1 MASIEEYFA
10 QPDMYSYYSFLY
22 IESILIQSVVILVKR
37 EGMNQQPWSQKVSRN
52 SLTGESSWTLQHKK
66 MNTFLHTNSMTE
78 KTGLASRVVIPLL
91 SMHWYINLW
100 LKCALHTKWTQNTYH
115 VLRKQTASSCIA
127 IRHPIAWCKLTHLLC
142 MIPCGAGLSLLLF
155 LSLFLICFVLHGK

>member
-52 SLTGESSWTLQHKK
+52 SLTGESSWTLQHIK
-66 MNTFLHTNSMTE
+66 MNTFLHTNSMTDRSS
-78 KTGLASRVVIPLL
+78 KQGCHPTALYALIHKFVIKMCSAHKMNTKHVP
-91 SMHWYINLW
+91 
-100 LKCALHTKWTQNTYH
+100 CAKKANCVKLHCYMTSN
-115 VLRKQTASSCIA
+115 
-127 IRHPIAWCKLTHLLC
+127 
-142 MIPCGAGLSLLLF
+142 SLM
-155 LSLFLICFVLHGK
+155 

>member
-10 QPDMYSYYSFLY
+10 QPDMYSFLY

-52 SLTGESSWTLQHKK
+52 SLTGESSWTLQHIK

-91 SMHWYINLW
+91 SMH
-100 LKCALHTKWTQNTYH
+100 
-115 VLRKQTASSCIA
+115 
-127 IRHPIAWCKLTHLLC
+127 
-142 MIPCGAGLSLLLF
+142 
-155 LSLFLICFVLHGK
+155 

>member
-22 IESILIQSVVILVKR
+22 IESILIQSVKR

-52 SLTGESSWTLQHKK
+52 SLTGESSWTLQHIK

-91 SMHWYINLW
+91 SMH
-100 LKCALHTKWTQNTYH
+100 
-115 VLRKQTASSCIA
+115 
-127 IRHPIAWCKLTHLLC
+127 
-142 MIPCGAGLSLLLF
+142 
-155 LSLFLICFVLHGK
+155 